1 MYISVSASGGLNNY
15 WYVLHLN
22 PEPWAVGT
30 VAYNRVSPNL
40 TLKAF
45 QEAVREEL
53 CDEEPLPSGE
63 YRLRFFLWRQQ
74 AKYLDDKDRVKHR
87 NQADATN
94 MQKALED
101 ALQGILFDNDRNV
114 RHIGSVIMAQGPE
127 VEPCIVICAS
137 NFVQD
142 IEVPGLLLKLPGP
155 VFRQTTQ
162 GPVQPLSDN
171 VWRGPNK

>member
-1 MYISVSASGGLNNY
+1 MPSYT
-15 WYVLHLN
+15 LHLN

-53 CDEEPLPSGE
+53 SDVSPLPEGE
-63 YRLRFFLWRQQ
+63 YQLQFYFWRQQ
-74 AKYLDDKDRVKHR
+74 AVYLDMADRKRQR

-101 ALQGILFDNDRNV
+101 ALQGVLFDNDRSV
-114 RHIGSVIMAQGPE
+114 RKISSVIMDQGPD
-127 VEPCIVICAS
+127 VEPGIIIVAS
-137 NFVQD
+137 MWVLYSLDRELGKIPFEAKEELARGSVK
-142 IEVPGLLLKLPGP
+142 PA
-155 VFRQTTQ
+155 
-162 GPVQPLSDN
+162 SDN
-171 VWRGPNK
+171 IWRGPQG